1 MENYKWHVTTE
12 TMTLYTMKAEMQA
25 EYHLVQQLKMCIL
38 GMSMNNCASATTTYL
53 RIKNKLQQVGKFTNM
68 QCANNEE

>member
-25 EYHLVQQLKMCIL
+25 EYHLVQ
-38 GMSMNNCASATTTYL
+38 
-53 RIKNKLQQVGKFTNM
+53 
-68 QCANNEE
+68 